1 MANLNLF
8 FVEKMSL
15 RTPIFSLDVS
25 MNDMDLK
32 AAVSFFGSPLILVA
46 DVMGVLVVLTSRL
59 LLILVIF

>member
-1 MANLNLF
+1 
-8 FVEKMSL
+8 MSL